1 MREGDRYPKGYK
13 GRGSDP
19 GQKWRKEKRQ
29 TNSLETHYHHVKYQ
43 HAAMSRSMRSL
54 CNGQDL
60 GKS

>member
-1 MREGDRYPKGYK
+1 MREGDKYLKGYK

-19 GQKWRKEKRQ
+19 GQKWIKEKRQ

>member
-1 MREGDRYPKGYK
+1 MREGDRYSKGYK

-19 GQKWRKEKRQ
+19 DRKWRKEKRQ
-29 TNSLETHYHHVKYQ
+29 TYSLETYYHHVKYQ